1 MRNVLVRIG
10 CAAVLICGIFIFGG
24 WHNAGHESI
33 VVMTG
38 KVIQGKVP
46 SFFTNNI
53 QQATHSSID
62 PDIFKEKLNDQA
74 LRRAE
79 YPDHF
84 FDLEYFTDD
93 ELPLDRYEF
102 AEWCFKHDLKPG
114 KVGTLP
120 YSLTEYTQRLII
132 AFAEYRKWPDNKYIQ
147 SKCLVYAGI
156 LAHYCGDAAMPLHAT
171 KYYDGL
177 IKDGSDAKEMKG
189 IHLKLDAL
197 IEKIPQDKLPDPA
210 SIKIVQIPGMILPTV
225 FEFIKAS
232 NEEVPY
238 VYSLYNGIP
247 QLEEQTI
254 EDDKVLDAA
263 RNMFSRGVSLTSG
276 LYLYAWEASKEV
288 ELPGWHK
295 RQF

>member
-1 MRNVLVRIG
+1 MRNVLVRIA
-10 CAAVLICGIFIFGG
+10 CAAVLICGILICGG

-33 VVMTG
+33 VIISG
-38 KVIQGKVP
+38 KVIEGKVP

-53 QQATHSSID
+53 RQVAHSSID

-84 FDLEYFTDD
+84 FDLEYFTED

-120 YSLTEYTQRLII
+120 YSLTEYTQKLII

-147 SKCLVYAGI
+147 SKCLVYAGV
-156 LAHYCGDAAMPLHAT
+156 LAHYSGDAGMPLHAT
-171 KYYDGL
+171 KDYDGRT
-177 IKDGSDAKEMKG
+177 KPGSDEKEMKG

-197 IEKIPQDKLPDPA
+197 IEKIPQDKLPDPGQ
-210 SIKIVQIPGMILPTV
+210 IKIARIPGKILPAV
-225 FEFIKAS
+225 FEFIKVS
-232 NEEVPY
+232 NQEVPD
-238 VYSLYNGIP
+238 VYKLYAGIP
-247 QLEEQTI
+247 QLNERTI
-254 EDDKVLDAA
+254 EDEKVLDAA
-263 RNMFSRGVSLTSG
+263 KNMLSRSVSLTAG
-276 LYLYAWEASKEV
+276 LYFYAWEASKEV
-288 ELPGWHK
+288 QIPEWHK
-295 RQF
+295 RQY